1 MRVMFSVQK
10 TQLSHA
16 QKGKKE
22 SFTYEYVDS
31 SQRMKQVVTTSVKLA
46 QPESFACACC
56 SS

>member
-1 MRVMFSVQK
+1 MFSIQK

-31 SQRMKQVVTTSVKLA
+31 QKMKQVVTTSVKLA
-46 QPESFACACC
+46 QPESFVLAT
-56 SS
+56 

>member
-22 SFTYEYVDS
+22 IFTDECVD
-31 SQRMKQVVTTSVKLA
+31 SQRMKQVVTTSFKLA
-46 QPESFACACC
+46 RQPESFVLAP
-56 SS
+56 